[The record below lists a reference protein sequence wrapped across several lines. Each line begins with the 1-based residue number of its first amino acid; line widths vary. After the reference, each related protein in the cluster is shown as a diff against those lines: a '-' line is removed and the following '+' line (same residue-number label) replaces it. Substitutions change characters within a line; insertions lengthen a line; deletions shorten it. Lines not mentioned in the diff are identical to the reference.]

1 MQVHLLILYKKIIPL
16 LNLDASLSS
25 MNRHRLTTIFKKHF
39 YTNFLIIIMKA
50 KIMFTAIIMAVA
62 ISNTNAQVAKR
73 AISQHHRIKQGVR
86 SGELTRAE
94 AANLRNG
101 QKEIRQDV
109 REAKADGVVTPAEK
123 QEIKQ
128 DQRQESRKIFR
139 KTHNGRERH

>member
-1 MQVHLLILYKKIIPL
+1 
-16 LNLDASLSS
+16 
-25 MNRHRLTTIFKKHF
+25 
-39 YTNFLIIIMKA
+39 
-50 KIMFTAIIMAVA
+50 MFTAIVMALA
-62 ISNTNAQVAKR
+62 ISNADAQIAKR

-94 AANLRNG
+94 GANLRNG

-139 KTHNGRERH
+139 KKHNNRDRN